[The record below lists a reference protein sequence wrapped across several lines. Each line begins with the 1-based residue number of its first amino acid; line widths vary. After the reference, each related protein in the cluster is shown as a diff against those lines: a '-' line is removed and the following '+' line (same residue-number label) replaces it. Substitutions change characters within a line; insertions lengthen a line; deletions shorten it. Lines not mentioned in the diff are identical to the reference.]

1 MHHPPRRF
9 FAAFAVLLVCAAAPV
24 SFADTNTK
32 TRFDLHAES
41 LDQALR
47 DLALQ
52 ADCNISYDPTL
63 VAGVMAPAVK
73 GEFLPSDA
81 LSRILKSTRLKSI
94 KVDGHTLQILA
105 ADASQSKQIVAPALP
120 VAGGEASG
128 EAGGTVAAESRTAQD
143 AAARKKDLE
152 EIVVTGTHLRGE
164 HSASPMIEIGQ
175 EEIERSGYT
184 SIADVVRSLPQNFGG
199 GTNPSTIVNN
209 SQINNAYGDNPTGAS
224 EPNLRGLGPGSTLT
238 LIDGHR
244 MASGLPGG
252 GADIS
257 SIPLDA
263 VERVEVLTD
272 SASSIYGSDAVAG
285 VVNVI
290 LKQHYDG
297 AKTSLSYGLAPE
309 GGGTQK
315 RISQIFGTTWNTGH
329 AMIGYEHA
337 QQGEVDSRDR
347 SFTSSAGVPNTLLPY
362 TQSNALTVSAKQTLW
377 NSISLFVDGL
387 YVNRDAK
394 TFSYSPGNYPAL
406 VTPAGVR
413 RFELATGVDIAF
425 ASDWKSAVFVND
437 AEDRTRE
444 AYFLVAPPTTPY
456 YAESLLGISR
466 GIEANANGKLVELP
480 TGPMSL
486 AVGLGYRKE
495 SFSEGAGLTSSTL
508 SSLSTGA
515 RDIRYTFGEL
525 SLPLVARSN
534 RAGLN
539 YLDIVM
545 SGRTERYSDVGGSTS
560 PKVGVVYGPSK
571 SLKLRSTWGRAFR
584 APNLY
589 DMHGTQSIAIFE
601 LTDPSSPTGTSQA
614 LVPQGGNPGL
624 KPEKATAWTLGA
636 DYSPEWLDKL
646 RLSVTAFD
654 IRYKNRI
661 TQIGNL
667 YAALSD
673 PVYAGFVTPSPSA
686 AYAQALVNQYPA
698 DQVNNYTSGA
708 FSPQNITAVVDDRMV
723 NVARQTARGIDLT
736 SNYSFDPG
744 IGIMD
749 LFLNGAYMDLT
760 QQDSPT
766 SPTRTLSGLAFY
778 APKFHFQGGATWKVS
793 DLAYTVTTNYV
804 SHEINGQVTP
814 AQYVA
819 SWTTL
824 DSSVRYAPR
833 LKGMLSGLNLNLAVI
848 NIANRNP
855 PYVQSAFAGLNYDP
869 TNTSALGRYVTL
881 QVSKEW

>member
-94 KVDGHTLQILA
+94 KVDDHTLQILA

-199 GTNPSTIVNN
+199 GINPSTIVNN
-209 SQINNAYGDNPTGAS
+209 SQINNAYGDNPTGTS

-244 MASGLPGG
+244 MASGLQGG

-347 SFTSSAGVPNTLLPY
+347 SFTSSAGTPNTLLPY
-362 TQSNALTVSAKQTLW
+362 TQSNAWTISAKQKIAE
-377 NSISLFVDGL
+377 SVSAFVDGL
-387 YVNRDAK
+387 YVTRDGK
-394 TFSYSPGNYPAL
+394 TFSYYPGVYPAY
-406 VTPAGVR
+406 VQPANVH
-413 RFELATGVDIAF
+413 RFEVSAGVDISLKNDWNISAF
-425 ASDWKSAVFVND
+425 FND

-444 AYFLVAPPTTPY
+444 DAFLVSPVVTPY
-456 YAESLLGISR
+456 FAQKLVGTSR
-466 GIEANANGKLVELP
+466 GAEINANGRLWMLP
-480 TGPMSL
+480 TGPLRL
-486 AVGLGYRKE
+486 AVGIGYRE
-495 SFSEGAGLTSSTL
+495 EGFSQADGLTSSAL
-508 SSLSTGA
+508 VSVSEGN
-515 RDIRYTFGEL
+515 RDIGYAFGEL
-525 SLPLVARSN
+525 SLPLVAHSN
-534 RAGLN
+534 RPGLN
-539 YLDIVM
+539 YLDLVV
-545 SGRTERYSDVGGSTS
+545 SGRTERYSDVGGSTA
-560 PKVGVVYGPSK
+560 PKVGIVYSPSK
-571 SLKLRSTWGRAFR
+571 LLKLRSTWGRAFR

-589 DMHGTQSIAIFE
+589 DMDAVPSISIFNS
-601 LTDPSSPTGTSQA
+601 TDLSSPPGNSQA
-614 LVPQGGNPGL
+614 LVLQGGNPNL

-636 DYSPEWLDKL
+636 DFSPEQLDKL
-646 RLSVTAFD
+646 RLSVTAFE

-661 TQIGNL
+661 TQISNP
-667 YAALSD
+667 YAALSG
-673 PVYAGFVTPSPSA
+673 PVYAAFVTTPLA
-686 AYAQALVNQYPA
+686 AGYAQALVNQYPA
-698 DQVNNYTSGA
+698 NEIYSYVDT
-708 FSPQNITAVVDDRMV
+708 FSPQNVTAVVDDRMI

-736 SNYSFDPG
+736 GTYSLDVGVGTAAVF
-744 IGIMD
+744 
-749 LFLNGAYMDLT
+749 FNGAYMDLT
-760 QQDSPT
+760 QQDTPT

-778 APKFHFQGGATWKVS
+778 TPKFHVQGGATWKVS

-804 SHEINGQVTP
+804 SHEMNGQVTP
-814 AQYVA
+814 NQYVG
-819 SWTTL
+819 SWTTI
-824 DSSVRYAPR
+824 DSSVRYVPKSNG
-833 LKGMLSGLNLNLAVI
+833 LWSGTTINLAVI

-855 PYVQSAFAGLNYDP
+855 PYVQSAFPGLNYDP
-869 TNTSALGRYVTL
+869 TNTSALGRFVTL